1 MLDSF
6 IKIPDLNKHT
16 LIEQLYLKYKFLMFH
31 TAFTILQDHMLAED
45 ATHTVFLNLWKIP
58 SKLKSIL

>member
-45 ATHTVFLNLWKIP
+45 ATQNSRSSLR
-58 SKLKSIL
+58 